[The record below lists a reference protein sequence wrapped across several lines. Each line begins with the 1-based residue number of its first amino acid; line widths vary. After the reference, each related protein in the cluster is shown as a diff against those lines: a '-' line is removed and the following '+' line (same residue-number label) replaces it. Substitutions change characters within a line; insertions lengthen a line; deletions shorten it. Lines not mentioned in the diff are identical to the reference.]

1 MGLALGTVC
10 CQVPGAQPC
19 PSACLPD
26 PFRGNSTPDI
36 SDELRGPPQPNHL
49 LRTSCQ
55 LASSLDGLHAA
66 DAWLR
71 QNVPALLTFVSQRD
85 GQLAITFE
93 EGANHAATPTDH
105 AMSDIF
111 VLH

>member
-1 MGLALGTVC
+1 
-10 CQVPGAQPC
+10 
-19 PSACLPD
+19 
-26 PFRGNSTPDI
+26 
-36 SDELRGPPQPNHL
+36 
-49 LRTSCQ
+49 
-55 LASSLDGLHAA
+55 LHAA